1 MRFDTS
7 QGIEV
12 QSRLRALTAANKS
25 HENQTSFVS
34 VSVWEFPEG
43 NNIFYNMV
51 LIKWH
56 VRFVSWFEEKYFQFS
71 TRVYVE
77 N

>member
-1 MRFDTS
+1 LRFDTS

-51 LIKWH
+51 LIK
-56 VRFVSWFEEKYFQFS
+56 
-71 TRVYVE
+71 
-77 N
+77 